1 VQVRASI
8 WGRSRGVS
16 ATPRYQMPAA
26 VTALVAKSCCV
37 GAIFIASG
45 RDHRRRRVKPVVI
58 HLMKTE
64 TIVMG
69 NRDYP
74 LVALRHRLSCWTSSF
89 KQGTSAY
96 RRHIAP
102 GWVLRRMKI
111 SPRAG
116 SSC

>member
-1 VQVRASI
+1 
-8 WGRSRGVS
+8 
-16 ATPRYQMPAA
+16 
-26 VTALVAKSCCV
+26 
-37 GAIFIASG
+37 
-45 RDHRRRRVKPVVI
+45 
-58 HLMKTE
+58 MKTE

-102 GWVLRRMKI
+102 GWVLRRMKT
-111 SPRAG
+111 PHERAAVAKCCVVNG
-116 SSC
+116 FVNEAQGNGLDGVECGVTAWTGNWP